1 MSQTSEQYDRKVF
14 RWYGI
19 LGAAIIIVS
28 EILMFQRVMI
38 VSQFFTAIVWTGY
51 ILFMDALIFKL
62 KGESLISNRTR
73 ELVLMLILSVIFWL
87 IFEFYNFSI
96 KNWHYINLPPIW
108 WVRWLGCIWAF
119 ATILPGI
126 FLTTEL
132 IEISGIFKGSKTKR
146 ETITKKGAYT
156 HMAFGALCLII
167 PMILHS
173 DYLSPLVWA
182 GFIFLLEPIN
192 YISGGRSILRDLEQ
206 GTTEKFWSLML
217 AGLVCGVLW
226 EFWNYWSYTKW
237 IYTVPYPLDIKI
249 FEMPILGWLGFP
261 PFAVECYAMYNFA
274 RVTLKF

>member
-96 KNWHYINLPPIW
+96 KNWHYINLPPNMVGQM
-108 WVRWLGCIWAF
+108 VRL
-119 ATILPGI
+119 
-126 FLTTEL
+126 
-132 IEISGIFKGSKTKR
+132 
-146 ETITKKGAYT
+146 Y
-156 HMAFGALCLII
+156 
-167 PMILHS
+167 
-173 DYLSPLVWA
+173 
-182 GFIFLLEPIN
+182 
-192 YISGGRSILRDLEQ
+192 
-206 GTTEKFWSLML
+206 
-217 AGLVCGVLW
+217 
-226 EFWNYWSYTKW
+226 
-237 IYTVPYPLDIKI
+237 
-249 FEMPILGWLGFP
+249 LGFCNHTAGNIP
-261 PFAVECYAMYNFA
+261 DY
-274 RVTLKF
+274 